1 MKMESVKEGAIVRLS
16 IAHFKPEQT
25 DKVESMLNNE
35 FKNHVAPAIKRLRGH
50 IAFYV
55 GIDKEKLTMSNVSF
69 WETKEDALQMGTLKE
84 MADMRATFKAL
95 GIEFNEMTNH
105 DILWMLR
112 RIDPLK
118 LSFMEH

>member
-1 MKMESVKEGAIVRLS
+1 MKIESVKEGAIVRIS
-16 IAHFKPEQT
+16 IAYFKPEQT

-35 FKNHVAPAIKRLRGH
+35 FKNHVAPAIKELRGH

-69 WETKEDALQMGTLKE
+69 WQTKEDALQMATLRE

-95 GIEFNEMTNH
+95 GIEFNDMTNH
-105 DILWMLR
+105 DILWML
-112 RIDPLK
+112 
-118 LSFMEH
+118 